1 MKTNRALLL
10 FCISAVIVVAP
21 LALLAVPGAI
31 FSPDWQNN
39 LWMIGYARQSLLSG
53 HWFPDVYTVASHV
66 GVPQPIFY
74 GPRLYPLLA
83 LLSLPLGPQWAV
95 RAACLIVWSLQF
107 WLVYRLSRRVGGDP
121 IHALAAAALMSW
133 AVYPLTNLYNR
144 GALAEF
150 FATALFLCAL
160 CAGGLALL
168 SPHRGRFALLAA
180 LLGALALGAHA
191 PTALIGGGVLL
202 LIIVPALLLRLP
214 GQDIRIGRR
223 VIWTILLALL
233 IGAILS
239 PWVYALLRYSGR
251 FSISVPNPF
260 FYSIAGRWQRFE
272 WIDAWWARLSPLPLP
287 GQWAPPQN
295 AWRYTLHLD
304 AQWNFPLALLAVY
317 SAARA
322 LVARPRGRAAPLM
335 IVAAVIA
342 VGLLVLSICQPLQNA
357 LTHPI
362 GAAIQFPYRLV
373 SHVNIA
379 LLVLLLAAWVA
390 KAPEMRGSGAAILA
404 IAMALSAAGLA
415 LKLKHAAAVMVRAQP
430 QTASQFARLPPM
442 FGGQDDYTLQVHET
456 ELPISLAWEPNSPLM
471 VEAPFGGG
479 PAEGAADVTIT
490 LPATRWIVTSIMN
503 FPWNRLVLDR
513 QPIPFAQVHNLYFH
527 ETVRLTAGEH
537 RIGYRFDPD
546 PLWVQL
552 DRLSWEILAVLLV
565 VCIAAFARR
574 RDSIE

>member
-1 MKTNRALLL
+1 MGCTATSSSTSTTSTARTARLNLPDIL
-10 FCISAVIVVAP
+10 
-21 LALLAVPGAI
+21 GI

-39 LWMIGYARQSLLSG
+39 LWMIGYARQSLLAG
-53 HWFPDVYTVASHV
+53 HGFPDVYIVASHV

-107 WLVYRLSRRVGGDP
+107 GLIYRLSRRIGADRLHATAVG
-121 IHALAAAALMSW
+121 ALMSW
-133 AVYPLTNLYNR
+133 SIYPLTNLYNR

-168 SPHRGRFALLAA
+168 SPDRRGRFALLAA
-180 LLGALALGAHA
+180 PLGALALAAHA
-191 PTALIGGGVLL
+191 PTALIGGGALL

-223 VIWTILLALL
+223 VICTILLALL

-251 FSISVPNPF
+251 FSISAPNPF
-260 FYSIAGRWQRFE
+260 YAIAGRWQRFE
-272 WIDAWWARLSPLPLP
+272 WIDSWWRRLSPLPLP
-287 GQWAPPQN
+287 GRWAPPQN
-295 AWRYTLHLD
+295 AWRYTPHLD

-317 SAARA
+317 SAVRA
-322 LVARPRGRAAPLM
+322 LRSHPRGPALALM
-335 IVAAVIA
+335 IVAAIIA
-342 VGLLVLSICQPLQNA
+342 LGLLTLSICQPLQNA

-379 LLVLLLAAWVA
+379 LLVVLLAAWVA
-390 KAPEMRGSGAAILA
+390 KAPAMRGTGAAILA

-430 QTASQFARLPPM
+430 QSASQFASLPST

-471 VEAPFGGG
+471 VDAPTGGG
-479 PAEGAADVTIT
+479 PVEGAADVTIT

-503 FPWNRLVLDR
+503 FPWNRLILDR
-513 QPIPFAQVHNLYFH
+513 QPIPFAQAHNLYFH
-527 ETVRLTAGEH
+527 ETVLLTPGEH
-537 RIGYRFDPD
+537 RIGYRFEPD
-546 PLWVQL
+546 ALWVRL
-552 DRLSWEILAVLLV
+552 DRLSWEILAVLVV
-565 VCIAAFARR
+565 VCAAVFCVRR
-574 RDSIE
+574 RN

>member
-10 FCISAVIVVAP
+10 SGISAVIVIAP
-21 LALLAVPGAI
+21 LALLAVPSAI
-31 FSPDWQNN
+31 FSPDWQN
-39 LWMIGYARQSLLSG
+39 LWMIGYARQSLLGG
-53 HWFPDVYTVASHV
+53 HGFPDVYVVASHV

-83 LLSLPLGPQWAV
+83 MLSLPMGSQWAV

-107 WLVYRLSRRVGGDP
+107 WLVYRLSRRVGADP
-121 IHALAAAALMSW
+121 VHAMAAGALMSW
-133 AVYPLTNLYNR
+133 SIYPLTNLYNR

-150 FATALFLCAL
+150 FATGLFLCGL

-168 SPHRGRFALLAA
+168 VPDHRGRFALLAA

-191 PTALIGGGVLL
+191 PTALIGGGLVM
-202 LIIVPALLLRLP
+202 LILAPALLLHLP
-214 GQDIRIGRR
+214 GQDIRMARR
-223 VIWTILLALL
+223 VMFTILLALL
-233 IGAILS
+233 IAAILA
-239 PWVYALLRYSGR
+239 PWIYALLRFSGR

-260 FYSIAGRWQRFE
+260 YNIAGRWQRFE
-272 WIDAWWARLSPLPLP
+272 WIDSWWARLSPLP
-287 GQWAPPQN
+287 GRWTPPQN
-295 AWRYTLHLD
+295 AWRYTMHLD

-317 SAARA
+317 SAVRA
-322 LVARPRGRAAPLM
+322 LVARPGVRAAPLM

-342 VGLLVLSICQPLQNA
+342 AGLLVLSICQPLQNA

-390 KAPEMRGSGAAILA
+390 KPPAMRGSGAAILA
-404 IAMALSAAGLA
+404 IAMVLSAAGLA
-415 LKLKHAAAVMVRAQP
+415 LKLKYAADVMVRAQP
-430 QTASQFARLPPM
+430 QSASQFASLPPT

-471 VEAPFGGG
+471 VEAPSGGG
-479 PAEGAADVTIT
+479 PVEGAADVTLT

-513 QPIPFAQVHNLYFH
+513 QPIPFEQVHNLYFH
-527 ETVRLTAGEH
+527 ETVLLPAGEH
-537 RIGYRFDPD
+537 RIGYRFEPD

-552 DRLSWEILAVLLV
+552 DRLSWEILAALSV
-565 VCIAAFARR
+565 VCAAAFLVRHR
-574 RDSIE
+574 V